1 MSMTVQEPN
10 KAATAGSRGGA
21 EERTDLVERTAPGA
35 HRALRH
41 PAPAYVDETQIV
53 SPPRVAAG
61 ERGGSAVRCCAA
73 VSTSSGC
80 RPTGSAVEGERAG
93 RRLGV
98 PRRSRR
104 VRPRGDRQRV
114 RRSGPGERVQEAP
127 RGSRAVRGGRR
138 RRRPGLDLVPARRGR
153 RGVAG
158 LEARAHRSRPVSLGR
173 RCGPRCARP
182 ATWSSAGSTSTRT
195 RRPERPRPS
204 CTRPARRSRRPAP
217 TSTTWR
223 ATPRDPQ
230 ARPRTGTPD

>member
-10 KAATAGSRGGA
+10 RAGRAGSRGEA
-21 EERTDLVERTAPGA
+21 EERMDLVERTAPGA

-41 PAPAYVDETQIV
+41 PAPAYLDETQIV

-158 LEARAHRSRPVSLGR
+158 LAARAHRSRPVSCGSSLWAAGR
-173 RCGPRCARP
+173 SARDLEQRRQHLDADEAAGTPETELHATREEIASAGADLDHVAGNP
-182 ATWSSAGSTSTRT
+182 ARSAGS
-195 RRPERPRPS
+195 
-204 CTRPARRSRRPAP
+204 PANWDA
-217 TSTTWR
+217 
-223 ATPRDPQ
+223 
-230 ARPRTGTPD
+230 